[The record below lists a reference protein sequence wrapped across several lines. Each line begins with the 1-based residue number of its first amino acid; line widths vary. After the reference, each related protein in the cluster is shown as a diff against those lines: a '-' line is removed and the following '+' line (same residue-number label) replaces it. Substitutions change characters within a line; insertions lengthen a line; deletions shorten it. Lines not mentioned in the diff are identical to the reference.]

1 MTAEF
6 LQLPILQK
14 LNSEADLRQLPIKRK
29 LKSEAEIGMAPVL
42 IGASVQALGTAP
54 FDAPVRM
61 LDMRECW
68 CRPLD
73 SVAAPGRSARRTQA

>member
-1 MTAEF
+1 MSAEF

-42 IGASVQALGTAP
+42 IGASVQALGAAP

-61 LDMRECW
+61 LDMRECC
-68 CRPLD
+68 CRTHD